1 MCLDPDDCDVVP
13 STAEVLTLEPSVDNG
28 PLPVTVPAMQESIN
42 SLQEDLNQMGS
53 QLENFSQLIEKVSFA
68 PPSRTEDS
76 DVAAQEVARRSS
88 WFHTPPAVVPKDVP
102 IIEVQHSIS
111 QRVIN
116 RCPSRPRTAQPAMVV
131 MAQAVRP
138 HTANVQVSVGSE
150 RGERSPNCADGL
162 KDNAESP
169 EVLDAEASPKSDG
182 LQTAEGDVE
191 DETEEVTSN
200 TLQCSWKVS

>member
-1 MCLDPDDCDVVP
+1 MGGSAVSSARCDRC
-13 STAEVLTLEPSVDNG
+13 SHTWTVLAAIP
-28 PLPVTVPAMQESIN
+28 M
-42 SLQEDLNQMGS
+42 
-53 QLENFSQLIEKVSFA
+53 
-68 PPSRTEDS
+68 DS

-111 QRVIN
+111 QRVIS

-162 KDNAESP
+162 KDWDLGS
-169 EVLDAEASPKSDG
+169 EAD
-182 LQTAEGDVE
+182 Q
-191 DETEEVTSN
+191 
-200 TLQCSWKVS
+200 